1 MRAKVFQ
8 RKLMRSLAGGWR
20 ATFIFMTLLGAFAMP
35 PKPAA
40 AAMPPA
46 LYRLGLPAAAGAVS
60 VTVSSADVSPDPQ
73 DGQALRVVVRYTVK
87 NISYDPVP
95 VTDIPRLGLLDPN
108 GEAHDPVETAAET
121 PSSDA
126 GLGAALAPGAEL
138 SRMAAFTV
146 AKDRF
151 NAATWLLLVGGPSG
165 PRITLQ

>member
-1 MRAKVFQ
+1 MTCHGNRRRAA
-8 RKLMRSLAGGWR
+8 L
-20 ATFIFMTLLGAFAMP
+20 IFMTLIGAYAMA

-60 VTVSSADVSPDPQ
+60 VTVSSADVFPDPQ
-73 DGQALRVVVRYTVK
+73 DGQVLRLVVHYTVK

-126 GLGAALAPGAEL
+126 GLGAGGLAPGAEV
-138 SRMAAFTV
+138 SRMAVFTV
-146 AKDRF
+146 AKDQF

-165 PRITLQ
+165 PRVTLR